1 MRRKMFSCDYFLCST
16 NAINEEGHLYN
27 VDATGNRVTTMFFGP
42 KKAIIVWGINK
53 IVKDTQE
60 ARRRV

>member
-1 MRRKMFSCDYFLCST
+1 LGNKP
-16 NAINEEGHLYN
+16 YN
-27 VDATGNRVTTMFFGP
+27 VDTTGNRVTAMFFGP
-42 KKAIIVWGINK
+42 KKAIIVCGISE